1 MENDDAFPENRF
13 PEPTEKQADFNAPSV
28 PLKMQSKI
36 TTGADELHGDEEM
49 SQTFD
54 PKMHN

>member
-1 MENDDAFPENRF
+1 MEKGDASSENRF
-13 PEPTEKQADFNAPSV
+13 PEPTEKQTEFNAPSD
-28 PLKMQSKI
+28 PLKTQSKI
-36 TTGADELHGDEEM
+36 TTGADELHGDEEI